1 MSQTQDSA
9 GVARLQYAR
18 IAPRKAR
25 LVADMVRGRPVE
37 EALRLLAF
45 TQKRSAPILGK
56 LIRSAIAN
64 AQTKAPGIDV
74 DTLVIGTVFVDGGPM
89 MRRYTPRAHGR
100 ATRIRKRTS
109 HITLAVDAR

>member
-1 MSQTQDSA
+1 MSQSTEYA
-9 GVARLQYAR
+9 GTARLQFAR

-56 LIRSAIAN
+56 LIRSAIAS
-64 AQTKAPGIDV
+64 ATGKDPQVDV
-74 DTLVIGTVFVDGGPM
+74 DKLIVATVFVDGGPT

-109 HITLAVDAR
+109 HITLCVGPR